1 MPVNLQFLVD
11 KSVYIIREAN
21 AQFANPCVL
30 WSTGKDSTAMLSLI
44 REAFLGEIPWDVVH
58 IDTGWKFPEMY
69 ESRDELAKKW
79 GFNLRVARSALA
91 GKINPSDGEV
101 KASHQ
106 ECCQKLKTDMLK
118 EIIETSGYDAVVVSI
133 RRDEHHMRNIERV
146 ASPRDKKFRWRL
158 LRKKESGESGDAPF
172 ESLQDTQLW
181 NLIESDFG
189 EDTHHVRIHPF
200 LTNPPWTERDVWLY
214 IKSKDLPFNPLYRA
228 DYVEEKY
235 PQCKGKRFR
244 SLGCRTCTVPVQS
257 NASTIDEILLELE
270 TTKISERSGRAQDKE
285 REQIMRKLRAMGYP

>member
-1 MPVNLQFLVD
+1 MPTNLGFLVD

-21 AQFANPCVL
+21 AQFNNPCVL

-44 REAFLGEIPWDVVH
+44 RETFLGKIPWDVVH

-69 ESRDELAKKW
+69 EFRDELAEKW
-79 GFNLRVARSALA
+79 GFTLKIAKSGSA
-91 GKINPSDGEV
+91 GKINPLEGNV
-101 KASHQ
+101 KLHHQ
-106 ECCQKLKTDMLK
+106 ECCQKLKTDMLRK
-118 EIIETSGYDAVVVSI
+118 IIETNRYDAVVVSI
-133 RRDEHHMRNIERV
+133 RRDEHYMRNIERV

-158 LRKKESGESGDAPF
+158 LREKESTESGDAPF

-181 NLIESDFG
+181 DLIESDFG

-200 LTNPPWTERDVWLY
+200 LTNPPWTERDVWLH
-214 IKSKDLPFNPLYRA
+214 IATNNIPCNPLYRA
-228 DYVEEKY
+228 DYVAEKY
-235 PQCKGKRFR
+235 PQWKGKRFR
-244 SLGCRTCTVPVQS
+244 SLGCQTCTLPVQS

-270 TTKISERSGRAQDKE
+270 TTETSERSGRAQDKE